1 MKLYVEFK
9 RFEVRDNYIEE
20 LKKKGFETSIN
31 SFGTLLIKIE
41 FMSFN
46 KDLDALSI
54 ENKLRTANIKLED
67 INYFEVQRGE

>member
-9 RFEVRDNYIEE
+9 GFEVRDNYIEE
-20 LKKKGFETSIN
+20 LEKKGFETSIN